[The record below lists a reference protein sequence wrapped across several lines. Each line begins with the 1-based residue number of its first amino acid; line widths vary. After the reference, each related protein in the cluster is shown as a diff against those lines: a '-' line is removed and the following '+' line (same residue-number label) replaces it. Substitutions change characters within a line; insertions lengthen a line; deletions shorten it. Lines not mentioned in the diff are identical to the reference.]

1 MRFSRRKCVP
11 LQPRIKNAK
20 KAITNKNEPEA
31 IHYMKR
37 NKSDCQSPSQVTDYL
52 RITYVPAYLLA
63 TAVGVLM
70 LAFVAWGIWGNV
82 SDKAYY
88 SGVVF
93 PTQGTTDITL
103 PNKGIVRNM
112 LVHNGD
118 SVSQG
123 QTVATVSLG
132 DSYSFL
138 TSTVSGLVIST
149 KADNEPFEAFD
160 PIVSVVANTLHPQPS
175 TLHPQPSTLHP
186 PPSTTQLI
194 AYADNEAQRDLRI
207 GMEAQV
213 WPADEKRDEIGY
225 VRGRITQVV
234 RYPADADD
242 VRQTLKSEVLAKRM
256 LGDGDNVVYEV
267 RIDLLRSP
275 QDSTCYDWSFGQPEG
290 VSMGIG
296 TYCSVLTETRRRS
309 MFQYLFEASRTHFR
323 NLKMKSE

>member
-1 MRFSRRKCVP
+1 MSKVEDT
-11 LQPRIKNAK
+11 L
-20 KAITNKNEPEA
+20 
-31 IHYMKR
+31 
-37 NKSDCQSPSQVTDYL
+37 QSPEQIADHL
-52 RITYVPAYLLA
+52 RVTYVPTYLLA
-63 TAVGVLM
+63 TAAALL
-70 LAFVAWGIWGNV
+70 LAAFIVWGFLGNV

-93 PTQGTTDITL
+93 PVQGTTDITL
-103 PNKGIVRNM
+103 PNKGIVRTM

-123 QTVATVSLG
+123 QTVAMVSIG
-132 DSYSFL
+132 DSHSFL

-160 PIVSVVANTLHPQPS
+160 PIVSVVDGNASEGQSQH
-175 TLHPQPSTLHP
+175 
-186 PPSTTQLI
+186 TQLI

-234 RYPADADD
+234 RYPAQADE
-242 VRQTLKSEVLAKRM
+242 VRQTLKSSILAKR
-256 LGDGDNVVYEV
+256 LLEQGDVVYEV
-267 RIDLLRSP
+267 RIDLLRTP
-275 QDSTCYDWSFGQPEG
+275 EDSTQYYWSFGEPDN
-290 VSMGIG
+290 VSMSIG

-309 MFQYLFEASRTHFR
+309 MFQYLFEASRTRFR
-323 NLKMKSE
+323 KLKQKFE